1 MQTLSKFCASWGPT
15 CWYPLE
21 GSVAST
27 RIPEAMIN
35 SNSNKT
41 RIRHFLNYLKHIHN
55 VQDKL
60 SPWPQSNRYSYKLDN
75 LHCNLQYFDCPPI
88 VMSMIALSIIQYS
101 LCLMLSLISI
111 KHCLKY
117 NLLMILMSS
126 KLTLVLLQHF
136 LPSSKALGNSF
147 GHSDN
152 PVITRTEIQ
161 DKISGGF
168 SLKQYLNLQK

>member
-27 RIPEAMIN
+27 RISEAIIN
-35 SNSNKT
+35 SYSNTT
-41 RIRHFLNYLKHIHN
+41 RLIHFLNYLRHIHN

-60 SPWPQSNRYSYKLDN
+60 SPCPQSNRYSYKLDN

-101 LCLMLSLISI
+101 VCLMRSLISI
-111 KHCLKY
+111 RHCLWHTQ
-117 NLLMILMSS
+117 LMILMSRTYS
-126 KLTLVLLQHF
+126 CAFTAFPTLIKGIRKLLWTL
-136 LPSSKALGNSF
+136 
-147 GHSDN
+147 
-152 PVITRTEIQ
+152 R
-161 DKISGGF
+161 
-168 SLKQYLNLQK
+168 

>member
-1 MQTLSKFCASWGPT
+1 M
-15 CWYPLE
+15 
-21 GSVAST
+21 AST
-27 RIPEAMIN
+27 RISEAIIN
-35 SNSNKT
+35 SYSNTT
-41 RIRHFLNYLKHIHN
+41 RLIHFLNYLRHIHN

-60 SPWPQSNRYSYKLDN
+60 PPCPQSNRYSYRLDN
-75 LHCNLQYFDCPPI
+75 LHCNLLCFDCPPK
-88 VMSMIALSIIQYS
+88 VMPMIALSIIQYS
-101 LCLMLSLISI
+101 LCLMLSVISI
-111 KHCLKY
+111 RHCLKY
-117 NLLMILMSS
+117 NLLMILMS

-168 SLKQYLNLQK
+168 SLKQCLNLQR